1 MNDRQKMKALFE
13 QKKELVQLTRSV
25 GAQLDSL
32 IFKKWGFSYSQTDD
46 SLMIDSLDYGIAD
59 ISFED
64 FLGRMG
70 AYKKDYKKGYRKM
83 QE

>member
-1 MNDRQKMKALFE
+1 MNDRQKMRVLFE
-13 QKKELVQLTRSV
+13 QKKELVQLTKSV

-46 SLMIDSLDYGIAD
+46 DLIIDSLDYGISD
-59 ISFED
+59 ISFDD
-64 FLGRMG
+64 FVGRMND
-70 AYKKDYKKGYRKM
+70 YKKAYKKGYRKM